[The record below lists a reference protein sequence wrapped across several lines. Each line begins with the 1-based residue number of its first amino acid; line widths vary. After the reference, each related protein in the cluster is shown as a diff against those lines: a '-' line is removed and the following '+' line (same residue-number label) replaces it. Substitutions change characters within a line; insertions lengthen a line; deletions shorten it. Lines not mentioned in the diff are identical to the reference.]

1 MVWPNSLGRSR
12 VESQFTA
19 VPQQFEALYKI
30 DLVGGFFWLP
40 FDESSEEQAVSP
52 TSPSPQ
58 VQPSIHSRGLLNT
71 DSLSSSRMSARA
83 PSCYHAYSMG
93 TEASIGDGIE
103 KIGLV
108 FKGLHDS
115 PILRACAWGY
125 GGTVLRRPTLRF

>member
-1 MVWPNSLGRSR
+1 VR
-12 VESQFTA
+12 T
-19 VPQQFEALYKI
+19 I
-30 DLVGGFFWLP
+30 
-40 FDESSEEQAVSP
+40 
-52 TSPSPQ
+52 SPSPQ
-58 VQPSIHSRGLLNT
+58 VQPSSHNRGLLNT
-71 DSLSSSRMSARA
+71 DSQASTGMPERA